1 MHQTA
6 ARYAGHRPG
15 SGLMWGLLAILKR
28 GHYPLP
34 VPGLSSINLDQ
45 GIAMETTTLA
55 NEGVPPYKK
64 S

>member
-15 SGLMWGLLAILKR
+15 SSLRGLPAILKR
-28 GHYPLP
+28 SHYPLP
-34 VPGLSSINLDQ
+34 VPGLSSIILDQ
-45 GIAMETTTLA
+45 GIAVEMTPLA
-55 NEGVPPYKK
+55 NEGVPPHNK